1 MGYDAYI
8 TRYHCT
14 NKQNITVIIREDS
27 DINKIVNAII
37 DNQNLFEREDIDSW
51 CSSGRYWMDFI
62 YDNIDPSLRTKV
74 DAGQY
79 ILIRSATDYA
89 KLAKAT
95 IQLMGTTGYQFGKVC
110 YAMNDRHD
118 DGSFRCS
125 PVDGI
130 IVQCEDG
137 SVRHIWDEYGCDD
150 DGFLIPKTSEDQ
162 FTTIQQFVQ
171 AVLIAADTDWDNEF
185 ILLGGSY

>member
-8 TRYHCT
+8 TRYHYT

-37 DNQNLFEREDIDSW
+37 DNQNLFEYEDIDSW
-51 CSSGRYWMDFI
+51 CSNGRYWMDFI
-62 YDNIDPSLRTKV
+62 YDNIDPSLRAKV

-79 ILIRSATDYA
+79 ILIRSAADYA

-95 IQLMGTTGYQFGKVC
+95 IQLMGTTGYQFGKIC
-110 YAMNDRHD
+110 YAMTDRHD
-118 DGSFRCS
+118 DGSFRCL
-125 PVDGI
+125 PIDGV

-137 SVRHIWDEYGCDD
+137 SVRHIWDEYDD
-150 DGFLIPKTSEDQ
+150 DGLLIPKTCEDQ
-162 FTTIQQFVQ
+162 FTTVLQFAQ
-171 AVLIAADTDWDNEF
+171 AVLIAANTDWDNEF